1 MNMNM
6 NMLDDALDHVIV
18 VLRAETIPSD
28 SKCAIEF
35 SLELWTFEFMN
46 LWIFEWQSLSFERNK
61 K

>member
-35 SLELWTFEFMN
+35 SLEL
-46 LWIFEWQSLSFERNK
+46 
-61 K
+61 